1 MITRVTENAR
11 RERHEKKKKKTTRE
25 AKEKIFFHGLVIFW
39 REN

>member
-11 RERHEKKKKKTTRE
+11 RERHEKKKKTTRE